1 MGPRVAAAPAVCPEA
16 GGPGGFRV
24 TGDSPNGS
32 RDDGKDDPHP
42 STRGMGV
49 EPSTHLQG
57 GLQHPCLPGGM
68 ASLLRVVCPSN
79 LYIRVFFAL

>member
-32 RDDGKDDPHP
+32 RDDGKDDPRMIHP
-42 STRGMGV
+42 GYGGGALN
-49 EPSTHLQG
+49 PSAGWFTTPVSPRRHG
-57 GLQHPCLPGGM
+57 
-68 ASLLRVVCPSN
+68 
-79 LYIRVFFAL
+79 